1 MTSYTVPPS
10 RREAVVRQLRDEI
23 VTGELPPGTVLKDAE
38 LARRLGVSIT
48 PVREAVAQ
56 LTTEGLVDL
65 APNRVRRV
73 SVVTRKNALDVL
85 DVMSV
90 LACAG
95 VEWGIPHVT
104 DADIARM
111 RTRLEETDAALD
123 RGDTVVAGAAG
134 ADVSTIMISAAGNLE
149 LQAHVDLT
157 VTRTL
162 RLLALAADDDL
173 WRIWR
178 DGYRDVIDLL
188 EADRRDEAVER
199 YRRIFPAARERVAAM
214 TFSPRTV
221 VEHDRR

>member
-23 VTGELPPGTVLKDAE
+23 VTGALPPGSVLKDAD

-85 DVMSV
+85 DVMDV

-95 VEWGIPHVT
+95 VERGVPHVT

-111 RTRLEETDAALD
+111 RARLAETTAALE
-123 RGDTVVAGAAG
+123 RGDTTAAGAAG
-134 ADVSTIMISAAGNLE
+134 ADVSTIMISASGNLE

-178 DGYRDVIDLL
+178 DGYRDVIALL
-188 EADRRDEAVER
+188 ESDRRDEAVAR
-199 YRRIFPAARERVAAM
+199 YRQIFPAARDRIAAM
-214 TFSPRTV
+214 TFTSPT
-221 VEHDRR
+221 

>member
-1 MTSYTVPPS
+1 
-10 RREAVVRQLRDEI
+10 
-23 VTGELPPGTVLKDAE
+23 VLKDAE

-73 SVVTRKNALDVL
+73 SVITRKNALDLL
-85 DVMSV
+85 DVMGV

-95 VEWGIPHVT
+95 VERGVPHLT
-104 DADIARM
+104 GADIARM
-111 RTRLEETDAALD
+111 RVRLEESDAALQ
-123 RGDTVVAGAAG
+123 RGDTTMAGVAG
-134 ADVSTIMISAAGNLE
+134 ADVSTIMISASGNLE

-178 DGYRDVIDLL
+178 DGYREVIDLL
-188 EADRRDEAVER
+188 EHDRRDDAVAR
-199 YRRIFPAARERVAAM
+199 YRRIFDDARGRIAEM
-214 TFSPRTV
+214 PFTT
-221 VEHDRR
+221 

>member
-1 MTSYTVPPS
+1 MTYTVPPS
-10 RREAVVRQLRDEI
+10 RRESIVRQLRDEI
-23 VTGELPPGTVLKDAE
+23 VTGELAPGAVLKDAE

-73 SVVTRKNALDVL
+73 SVVTRKNALDLL
-85 DVMSV
+85 DVMGV

-95 VEWGIPHVT
+95 VERGVPHLT

-111 RTRLEETDAALD
+111 RVRLEESDCALQ
-123 RGDTVVAGAAG
+123 RGDTTVAGVAG
-134 ADVSTIMISAAGNLE
+134 ADVSTIMISASGNPE

-178 DGYRDVIDLL
+178 DGYREVIDLL
-188 EADRRDEAVER
+188 EHDRRSDAVGR
-199 YRRIFPAARERVAAM
+199 YRRIFDDARVRIAEM
-214 TFSPRTV
+214 PFTT
-221 VEHDRR
+221 

>member
-1 MTSYTVPPS
+1 MTYTVPPS
-10 RREAVVRQLRDEI
+10 RREAIVRQLRDEI
-23 VTGELPPGTVLKDAE
+23 VSGELSPGTVLKDAE

-73 SVVTRKNALDVL
+73 SAITRKNALDLL
-85 DVMSV
+85 DVMGV

-95 VEWGIPHVT
+95 VERGVPHLT

-111 RTRLEETDAALD
+111 RVRLEESDAALR
-123 RGDTVVAGAAG
+123 RGDTTVAGVAG
-134 ADVSTIMISAAGNLE
+134 ADVSTIMISASGNPE

-173 WRIWR
+173 WRVWR
-178 DGYRDVIDLL
+178 DGYREVIDLL
-188 EADRRDEAVER
+188 EHDRRDQAVER
-199 YRRIFPAARERVAAM
+199 YRRIFDDARERIADM
-214 TFSPRTV
+214 PFTI
-221 VEHDRR
+221 